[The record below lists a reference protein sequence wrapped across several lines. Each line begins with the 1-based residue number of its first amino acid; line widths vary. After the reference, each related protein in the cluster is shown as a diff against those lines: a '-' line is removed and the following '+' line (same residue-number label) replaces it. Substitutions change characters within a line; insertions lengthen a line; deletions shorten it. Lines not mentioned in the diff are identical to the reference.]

1 MTGETTMSQDDA
13 SPDAGGQNKPAAG
26 DETIPK
32 AEVDRIVMDR
42 LARDRRVREEELAKE
57 FGVSI
62 KEAIKLTKAAKERA
76 DADKS
81 EAQIERERREAAER
95 ERDAIKLERDL
106 EKWRAKYGR
115 EAGIPEADWD
125 RLRGTTEDE
134 IAEDAK
140 EWAKSRGLNKAGG
153 PTPPG
158 GSAPTGNEF
167 NRMVLQAAGRGGR

>member
-1 MTGETTMSQDDA
+1 MTDDIKPPEGDNGSGNPPENDPPKTFTQDELN
-13 SPDAGGQNKPAAG
+13 S
-26 DETIPK
+26 I
-32 AEVDRIVMDR
+32 
-42 LARDRRVREEELAKE
+42 LAKE
-57 FGVSI
+57 KR
-62 KEAIKLTKAAKERA
+62 KEEAKYAEYRRKAAEY
-76 DADKS
+76 DKLQ
-81 EAQIERERREAAER
+81 EASKTELQKLQDKYAAAEKR
-95 ERDAIKLERDL
+95 AAALEAERDL

-167 NRMVLQAAGRGGR
+167 NRMVLRAAGRGGR